1 MVRNENNIFISVCSV
16 HLSGIARI
24 FMNLF
29 SVPALCNS
37 DNNGTTS
44 ADSGFTYLIISGHKQ
59 FCVQKPSSLPEQPQT
74 TSPTDFLQQNKEG
87 PQSPPQSNP
96 KSYITKLPCLLQT
109 KHVPTHWAKQTGVT
123 GASNCSKDLRHITPS
138 TLLSTS
144 PMFLTISGALR
155 PGGIGW
161 SRFRRKHVSSHS
173 KSECE
178 LSVKCSV

>member
-109 KHVPTHWAKQTGVT
+109 KHVPTHWAKTNRCDRCLKLLKRPPAHHPFHTAEHLTDVFDHFGCPSPGRNWLEQVPPK
-123 GASNCSKDLRHITPS
+123 ACFIT
-138 TLLSTS
+138 
-144 PMFLTISGALR
+144 
-155 PGGIGW
+155 
-161 SRFRRKHVSSHS
+161 
-173 KSECE
+173 
-178 LSVKCSV
+178 